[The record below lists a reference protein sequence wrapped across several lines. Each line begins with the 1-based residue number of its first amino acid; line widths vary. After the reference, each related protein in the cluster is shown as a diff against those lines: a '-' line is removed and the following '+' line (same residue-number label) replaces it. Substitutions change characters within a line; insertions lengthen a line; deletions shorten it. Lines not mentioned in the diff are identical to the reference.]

1 MMRMVEV
8 SADAADT
15 DDNADD
21 HIGVFSPETPFSH
34 QKRYWTEKR
43 YQIGL
48 RMGNLFN
55 SQIQNHKMV
64 IPAE

>member
-1 MMRMVEV
+1 MAEV

-55 SQIQNHKMV
+55 SQIQNH
-64 IPAE
+64 